1 MNARINTIVIKHCC
15 ISVALLS
22 LVACQS
28 PEESTMPETDMAK
41 ETQETS
47 KMMTATV
54 KYIAIEGGFYGLE
67 TADGQQFLPRNLD
80 KNYQTDGTVIRFKV
94 QPVEGVMTTQQW
106 GTLVRLSD
114 VELVKKAVDESEL

>member
-1 MNARINTIVIKHCC
+1 MNVRLNTTVIKHCC

-22 LVACQS
+22 LVACQPS
-28 PEESTMPETDMAK
+28 EDKAMPETDMTK
-41 ETQETS
+41 QTQETS

-67 TADGQQFLPRNLD
+67 TADGQQFLPRNLN
-80 KNYQTDGTVIRFKV
+80 KNYQTDGTVIRFTFE
-94 QPVEGVMTTQQW
+94 PVEGVMTTQQW